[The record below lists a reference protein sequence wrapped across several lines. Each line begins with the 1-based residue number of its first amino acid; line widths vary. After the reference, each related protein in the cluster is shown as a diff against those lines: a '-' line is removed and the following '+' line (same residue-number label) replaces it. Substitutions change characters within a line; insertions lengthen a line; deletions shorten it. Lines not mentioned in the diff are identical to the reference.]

1 MTFEVKM
8 NIEFTDDDIEDLLEV
23 AFCSESYYWSNRLKV
38 SRLDDNDLHLGFVDG
53 APLKLYDNIE
63 DASYVLDINKL
74 RCGLNTWLNDPE
86 NHIWLANQ
94 LIEIESGAGGFE
106 FSPLVA
112 DEIIQVALLNR
123 VIYI

>member
-8 NIEFTDDDIEDLLEV
+8 SVEFTNDDIENLLETAFGSRNSYCWSNLLEV
-23 AFCSESYYWSNRLKV
+23 TRLY
-38 SRLDDNDLHLGFVDG
+38 DNDSHLGFVDG

-63 DASYVLDINKL
+63 DTSYVLDIDKL
-74 RCGLNTWLNDPE
+74 RRGLNTWLNDPE

-112 DEIIQVALLNR
+112 DEIIQVALFNS
-123 VIYI
+123 VAF

>member
-8 NIEFTDDDIEDLLEV
+8 NIEFTDDDIEKLLEV
-23 AFCSESYYWSNRLKV
+23 AFGSGGYYWSNRLKL
-38 SRLDDNDLHLGFVDG
+38 SRLYDNDSHLGFVDG

-63 DASYVLDINKL
+63 DKSYVLDIDKL
-74 RCGLNTWLNDPE
+74 RCGLNTWLNDSE

-94 LIEIESGAGGFE
+94 LIEIESGAGGFD

-112 DEIIQVALLNR
+112 DEIIQVTLFNR
-123 VIYI
+123 VMF

>member
-8 NIEFTDDDIEDLLEV
+8 NIEFTDDDIEKLLEV
-23 AFCSESYYWSNRLKV
+23 AFGSTSPDLWSNRLKI
-38 SRLDDNDLHLGFVDG
+38 SRLYDNDSHLGFVDG

-63 DASYVLDINKL
+63 DESYVLDIDKL
-74 RCGLNTWLNDPE
+74 RRGLNTWLNDPE
-86 NHIWLANQ
+86 NHIWLADQ

-112 DEIIQVALLNR
+112 DEIIQVALFNR
-123 VIYI
+123 VMF